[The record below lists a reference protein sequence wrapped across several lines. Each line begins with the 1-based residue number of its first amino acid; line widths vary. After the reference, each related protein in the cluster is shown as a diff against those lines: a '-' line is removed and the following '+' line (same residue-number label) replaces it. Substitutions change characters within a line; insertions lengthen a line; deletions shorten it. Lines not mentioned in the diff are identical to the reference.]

1 MDVVRIEQSVNTKD
15 PKVIAKMMSTFN
27 QKINFSSVTE
37 IVEYDKNVRFETH
50 RLIETDFI

>member
-1 MDVVRIEQSVNTKD
+1 MG
-15 PKVIAKMMSTFN
+15 TFN

-37 IVEYDKNVRFETH
+37 IVEYDKKVRFETD